1 MFEGLRLQGGRFED
15 WVESFKLRV
24 EDLRVEG

>member
-1 MFEGLRLQGGRFED
+1 LRLQGGGFED